1 MPVLKYIYNLGR
13 NENKWKG
20 HGGEDHTPWVS
31 LKKRSFLALKTIR
44 VYKR

>member
-1 MPVLKYIYNLGR
+1 MNT
-13 NENKWKG
+13 NEKG
-20 HGGEDHTPWVS
+20 MAVGITPHELA